1 MTKRFDAVKGQPQGK
16 EDEHVSLLGLCRAL
30 PSTLHGQDLVG
41 HSVAARRHV
50 VREDDPSGSR
60 RIPCQRREGFMTGSG
75 AARSTNQVELPSQ
88 VSSEVGFF
96 DRFAGWAAGLAS
108 RAPFF
113 AFCLL
118 LVVIW
123 LIQGAVVVISTQS
136 FGNFLDATYQLEIN
150 TTTTIITFLMVALL
164 QNSQTRENQA
174 TQHKLNAI
182 ADGIAD
188 LMEHLSDRHDDADLK
203 RDVDELRS
211 AVGLESRESTTH
223 NARMTAPGTNG
234 HSPKDVGPARE
245 WHSPADPSSTQ

>member
-1 MTKRFDAVKGQPQGK
+1 MSAKSAT
-16 EDEHVSLLGLCRAL
+16 
-30 PSTLHGQDLVG
+30 TL
-41 HSVAARRHV
+41 
-50 VREDDPSGSR
+50 
-60 RIPCQRREGFMTGSG
+60 
-75 AARSTNQVELPSQ
+75 TNRVELPSQ

-118 LVVIW
+118 LVLIW
-123 LIQGAVVVISTQS
+123 LIQGAVVVLATGS
-136 FGNFLDATYQLEIN
+136 FSKFLDATYQLEIN

-188 LMEHLSDRHDDADLK
+188 LMEHVSDRYGDADLK
-203 RDVDELRS
+203 RDLDELRS

-223 NARMTAPGTNG
+223 NARLESPGTNG
-234 HSPKDVGPARE
+234 HSRKEQTHV
-245 WHSPADPSSTQ
+245 